1 MQFAND
7 SVFSIQKERIMTIS
21 NVADDM
27 KAYYKIINE
36 KIKQRAKIKRQPL
49 TEEDVKRAA
58 DIISEMATEADDM
71 MKEELSEEDY
81 NTFFPSKKTI
91 H

>member
-1 MQFAND
+1 
-7 SVFSIQKERIMTIS
+7 MTIS

-36 KIKQRAKIKRQPL
+36 KIKQRAKIKKQPL
-49 TEEDVKRAA
+49 TEQDIKRAA
-58 DIISEMATEADDM
+58 DIISEMATEADNM

>member
-1 MQFAND
+1 M
-7 SVFSIQKERIMTIS
+7 
-21 NVADDM
+21 
-27 KAYYKIINE
+27 
-36 KIKQRAKIKRQPL
+36 

-58 DIISEMATEADDM
+58 DIISEMATEAEDI

-81 NTFFPSKKTI
+81 NPFFPSKKTI

>member
-1 MQFAND
+1 
-7 SVFSIQKERIMTIS
+7 MTIS

-36 KIKQRAKIKRQPL
+36 KVKERAKIKRQPL
-49 TEEDVKRAA
+49 TEKDIKRAA
-58 DIISEMATEADDM
+58 DIISEMGEEADEL

-81 NTFFPSKKTI
+81 KTFFPSKKTI

>member
-1 MQFAND
+1 MVDYIKKN
-7 SVFSIQKERIMTIS
+7 IS
-21 NVADDM
+21 NLKPSATL
-27 KAYYKIINE
+27 AINE
-36 KIKQRAKIKRQPL
+36 KIKQRAKIKKQPL
-49 TEEDVKRAA
+49 TEQDIKRAA

>member
-1 MQFAND
+1 MDDDIKKNIANLKP
-7 SVFSIQKERIMTIS
+7 SATL
-21 NVADDM
+21 A
-27 KAYYKIINE
+27 INE
-36 KIKQRAKIKRQPL
+36 KIKQRAKIKKQPL
-49 TEEDVKRAA
+49 TEQDIKRAA